1 MMYDLFLNSLRMS
14 KKPKL
19 FLKTWCKL
27 SIAHYCRDV
36 RVVGHLASG
45 SMCNANLSFCYNS
58 FYQAKCVTNLGKKK
72 PHYEI
77 VVVKN
82 KV

>member
-1 MMYDLFLNSLRMS
+1 MMYHLFLNFLP
-14 KKPKL
+14 KKPKHFSENL
-19 FLKTWCKL
+19 VQT
-27 SIAHYCRDV
+27 HYCRDV